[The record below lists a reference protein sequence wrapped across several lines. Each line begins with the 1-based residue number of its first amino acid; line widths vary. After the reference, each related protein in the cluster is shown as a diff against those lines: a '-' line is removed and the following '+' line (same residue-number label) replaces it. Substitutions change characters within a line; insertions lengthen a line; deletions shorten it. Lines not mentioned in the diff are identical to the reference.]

1 MRFSFRLF
9 KAAGD
14 NMKKTWLIF
23 RNEYLK
29 HILTRRFLFAL
40 ISIPL
45 FVILLIGVG
54 YISVLLQIKKEPIGY
69 LDQSGWLQNQSF
81 ATGTSNFPFPSIKI
95 IPYSDESQGRA
106 DVQSG
111 ILQAFY
117 ILDSDYLHN
126 GQVTLVAKEQ
136 PGENAQGA
144 FNTFLRRNLLANQ
157 PKEISQRL
165 LQGSTISVRSADGS
179 RQQKSASIFSFL
191 LPFINGLLLV
201 VVIAISGSY
210 LLRAMMEEKE
220 NRIMEI
226 LITSVSPNQLMTAK
240 VIANLLVGLTQLMVW
255 LIFAIL
261 GLLAAQ
267 NVFHFNAISALN
279 AGQIGL
285 MIAIMLPAFVMI
297 AALMTAVGATF
308 TEPREAQQI
317 SSLFILPLVAPYW
330 FIYILMTYPNS
341 PISVFLSLFP
351 LTSPVSMPLRAVFT
365 VVPAWQA
372 ILTIALLVIGAIG
385 ALWLAGKVF
394 RLGMLNYGKRLTL
407 REIFRR
413 STRESEG

>member
-1 MRFSFRLF
+1 M
-9 KAAGD
+9 
-14 NMKKTWLIF
+14 
-23 RNEYLK
+23 
-29 HILTRRFLFAL
+29 
-40 ISIPL
+40 
-45 FVILLIGVG
+45 
-54 YISVLLQIKKEPIGY
+54 
-69 LDQSGWLQNQSF
+69 
-81 ATGTSNFPFPSIKI
+81 
-95 IPYSDESQGRA
+95 
-106 DVQSG
+106 
-111 ILQAFY
+111 
-117 ILDSDYLHN
+117 
-126 GQVTLVAKEQ
+126 
-136 PGENAQGA
+136 
-144 FNTFLRRNLLANQ
+144 LANQ

-179 RQQKSASIFSFL
+179 RQQKSAGIFSFL

-267 NVFHFNAISALN
+267 NIFHFNAISALN

-317 SSLFILPLVAPYW
+317 SSLFILP
-330 FIYILMTYPNS
+330 
-341 PISVFLSLFP
+341 
-351 LTSPVSMPLRAVFT
+351 
-365 VVPAWQA
+365 
-372 ILTIALLVIGAIG
+372 
-385 ALWLAGKVF
+385 
-394 RLGMLNYGKRLTL
+394 
-407 REIFRR
+407 
-413 STRESEG
+413 